1 MKDNIKDKAIYWVTC
16 QKEGLTLQEKEE
28 LNLWLESNIEHK
40 KAFDEIKN
48 IHNIFENIPKDY
60 SQTLSNKAHYGAK
73 KIKFVEKT
81 LKPIIACA
89 AVIFALFIGYD
100 NFIPNYEKNYQTQ
113 YTNLKKELLPDG
125 SIISIDTKS
134 NIGITYFK
142 NKREVLLQNG
152 QALFEVA
159 KDKNRPFIITSG
171 KTSIEVVGTKFEVT
185 NLDNTTTVS
194 VLEGIV
200 KIGHIQNQFFEP
212 QNITHLKKGEK
223 IILDNTGKIHYLG
236 ETEIQEIAPWQ
247 NNELIFRKITL
258 KNAFKD
264 FSRYQNIEVEFK
276 TKDIEDTLFS
286 GKFNTKEIDKFLFAI
301 QKIYPIKIKKEQNKI
316 YISKI

>member
-1 MKDNIKDKAIYWVTC
+1 MKDSIKDKAIYWVTC

-28 LNLWLESNIEHK
+28 LNLWLESNIKHK
-40 KAFDEIKN
+40 KAFDEAKN
-48 IHNIFENIPKDY
+48 IHNIFQNIPKNY
-60 SQTLSNKAHYGAK
+60 SQNLSIKAHKGAK
-73 KIKFVEKT
+73 RTKFVEKT

-89 AVIFALFIGYD
+89 AIIFTLFIGYD

-125 SIISIDTKS
+125 STISLDAKS
-134 NIGITYFK
+134 NIQIEYFK
-142 NKREVLLQNG
+142 NKRKVLLQNG

-159 KDKNRPFIITSG
+159 KDKDRPFIITAG
-171 KTSIEVVGTKFEVT
+171 KTSIEVVGTKFEVI
-185 NLDNTTTVS
+185 NLDNITTVS

-200 KIGHIQNQFFEP
+200 KVGFIRNILLPIQD
-212 QNITHLKKGEK
+212 ITLLEKGEK
-223 IILDNTGKIHYLG
+223 IIIDNAGKVDYLG
-236 ETEIQEIAPWQ
+236 KTEIQEIAPWR
-247 NNELIFRKITL
+247 NDELIFRKIAL
-258 KNAFKD
+258 KDAFKS
-264 FSRYQNIEVEFK
+264 FARYQDIEAEFI
-276 TKDIEDTLFS
+276 TKDIANSLFS